1 MKANHMTILL
11 AVSMLSA
18 IPLTAVA
25 QSDRRSVTETYAKI
39 AQKNIVGTVRDTDG
53 EPLAG
58 ATVMIE
64 GTKEG
69 VATDIDGNFTI
80 LTKRKDP
87 VIVISYIGMET
98 TKISVPKDY
107 KLLDVTLRPV
117 DNMMDEVVVTGY
129 QNIKRENATGS
140 YQKFT
145 AADLEKRHAS
155 DLVSNLEGSI
165 PGLVRTRSY
174 NGVKEGEDQ
183 LLIRGTGTFN
193 ASTAPLVV
201 VDGLPI
207 EGGMNSVNPYDV
219 ENVTVLKDASL

>member
-1 MKANHMTILL
+1 
-11 AVSMLSA
+11 
-18 IPLTAVA
+18 
-25 QSDRRSVTETYAKI
+25 
-39 AQKNIVGTVRDTDG
+39 
-53 EPLAG
+53 
-58 ATVMIE
+58 
-64 GTKEG
+64 
-69 VATDIDGNFTI
+69 
-80 LTKRKDP
+80 
-87 VIVISYIGMET
+87 MET
-98 TKISVPKDY
+98 ARIVLPTKHN
-107 KLLDVTLRPV
+107 LLDITLQPV
-117 DNMMDEVVVTGY
+117 ENMMDEVVVTGY

-140 YQKFT
+140 YQKLT

-183 LLIRGTGTFN
+183 LLIRGAGTFN

-219 ENVTVLKDASL
+219 ENVTVLKDASAAAIYGARAANGVIVITTKQAKKERLTIDFNADLTISEKQKYDNMGWATAAEVIQLERNNWNAMLDEQPYWCAPGYGCQPL